1 VWLLRP
7 PGVYVPQGD
16 TRLLLEALR
25 GTTVPRDARM
35 LDVCTGTG
43 VVALAGARM
52 GAAEVHAVDL
62 SARAAMAAR
71 LNARMRGLR
80 VTVHRGDFLDHP
92 SGRFDVVTANPPYV
106 PSPGPGHHRGRLRGP
121 GRGAVTGRT
130 DGGEHAGAG
139 GGNRAC
145 DGGDDGRTHLDR
157 LCRRAPQLLAE
168 GGTLLVV
175 HSAICGT
182 ERTMELLREAGLKA
196 AVTAR
201 GRQPF
206 GPLLRARAGWLERRG
221 LIAPGERE
229 EELVVVRA
237 DAPASASASR
247 SAARSASVR

>member
-1 VWLLRP
+1 MWLLRP

-92 SGRFDVVTANPPYV
+92 SGRFDLVTANPPYV
-106 PSPGPGHHRGRLRGP
+106 PSPVPRRHRGP
-121 GRGAVTGRT
+121 GRGPVTGRT
-130 DGGEHAGAG
+130 AGGERAG
-139 GGNRAC
+139 GSGGSRAC
-145 DGGDDGRTHLDR
+145 DGGDDGREHLDR
-157 LCRRAPQLLAE
+157 LCLRAPQLLAE

-175 HSAICGT
+175 HSDMCGT
-182 ERTMELLREAGLKA
+182 ERTLALLREAGLKA

-237 DAPASASASR
+237 DAPASGRASGSASAPAPGR
-247 SAARSASVR
+247 

>member
-106 PSPGPGHHRGRLRGP
+106 PSPGPARRRGP
-121 GRGAVTGRT
+121 GRGPVWGRT
-130 DGGEHAGAG
+130 GDVERAG
-139 GGNRAC
+139 GSGGSRAC
-145 DGGDDGRTHLDR
+145 DGGDDGREHLDR

-168 GGTLLVV
+168 SGTLLVV

-182 ERTMELLREAGLKA
+182 ERTLALLREAGLKA

-237 DAPASASASR
+237 DAPASGPASGSASAPA
-247 SAARSASVR
+247 SAP